1 MLIGLYMRPS
11 LFQNKSVK
19 RIFLLLDRYRELF
32 AKVLAVSFGFSFSAV
47 KESFLFCLVVK
58 LTHDGVKIVA
68 FPIGPSSFSLHD
80 FIIRLYLYIVI
91 DDVFVCDDI
100 VLANWL
106 SILQ

>member
-1 MLIGLYMRPS
+1 
-11 LFQNKSVK
+11 
-19 RIFLLLDRYRELF
+19 
-32 AKVLAVSFGFSFSAV
+32 
-47 KESFLFCLVVK
+47 LVVK
-58 LTHDGVKIVA
+58 LAHDGVKIVA

-80 FIIRLYLYIVI
+80 FIIRLYLNIVI